1 MNSQAIATLVVWAIG
16 ISVGIVV
23 LVIFKDFVR
32 WLLGI
37 SDIIRLMEEQ
47 NKLLEQIAA
56 DNTRNVSKP
65 IITKVEPAESPAT
78 QRQNPLTRK

>member
-16 ISVGIVV
+16 IGVGIVA
-23 LVIFKDFVR
+23 LIIFKDFIR

-47 NKLLEQIAA
+47 NKLLEQIANN
-56 DNTRNVSKP
+56 NTRNVSKP
-65 IITKVEPAESPAT
+65 IITPTSPPP
-78 QRQNPLTRK
+78 RPNPLTGK

>member
-16 ISVGIVV
+16 IGVGIVA
-23 LVIFKDFVR
+23 LIIFKDFIR

-47 NKLLEQIAA
+47 NKLLEQIANN
-56 DNTRNVSKP
+56 NTRNVSKP
-65 IITKVEPAESPAT
+65 IITPTSPPA
-78 QRQNPLTRK
+78 RNPLTGK